1 MLQTCDI
8 DDEDEV
14 QEIIDART
22 PMKKSNSGNMCVT
35 CYQIFAKTQGMG
47 KNPGKAHRA
56 LVQLLWQHFQRYKDC
71 RHSHG

>member
-1 MLQTCDI
+1 
-8 DDEDEV
+8 
-14 QEIIDART
+14 
-22 PMKKSNSGNMCVT
+22 MKKSNSGNMCVT

-47 KNPGKAHRA
+47 KNPGKVQRA